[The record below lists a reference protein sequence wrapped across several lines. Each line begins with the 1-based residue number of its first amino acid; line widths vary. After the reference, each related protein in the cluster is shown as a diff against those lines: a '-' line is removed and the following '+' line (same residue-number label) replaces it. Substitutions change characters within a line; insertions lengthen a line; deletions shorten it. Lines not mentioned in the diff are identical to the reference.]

1 MIFRRIYTDQT
12 YWFCVFRSEQTT
24 NYVLYAVLKERDW
37 PEVAI
42 RLTPEE
48 VAMFCDSPA
57 DFVSF
62 ARNFILS
69 HNSSLFSARKISFRT
84 NEPDLLETA

>member
-1 MIFRRIYTDQT
+1 MIFRRIHTDQT
-12 YWFCVFRSEQTT
+12 YWFCVFRSDQTADH
-24 NYVLYAVLKERDW
+24 VLYAALKEKDW
-37 PEVAI
+37 PEIAI

-48 VAMFCDSPA
+48 VAMFCERPG

-69 HNSSLFSARKISFRT
+69 HDSPLFSPRKISFRT